1 LNEWAPVFLKKK
13 DGAYSSQFSVRLSPD
28 ELNRNTL
35 YQGGKAGSL
44 IALRPERSDWVDSLP
59 NIDFE
64 AMKNID
70 IRTVNPDT
78 LVDINDTK
86 VNAKLPI
93 EERILDFIQQ
103 IKNPYCYKCGK
114 VVVKISFNDS
124 GATLEDRMESFLRMM

>member
-1 LNEWAPVFLKKK
+1 M
-13 DGAYSSQFSVRLSPD
+13 
-28 ELNRNTL
+28 
-35 YQGGKAGSL
+35 
-44 IALRPERSDWVDSLP
+44 DSLP
-59 NIDFE
+59 NIGFE

-93 EERILDFIQQ
+93 EERIPDFIQQ

-114 VVVKISFNDS
+114 VVVKISFHDT